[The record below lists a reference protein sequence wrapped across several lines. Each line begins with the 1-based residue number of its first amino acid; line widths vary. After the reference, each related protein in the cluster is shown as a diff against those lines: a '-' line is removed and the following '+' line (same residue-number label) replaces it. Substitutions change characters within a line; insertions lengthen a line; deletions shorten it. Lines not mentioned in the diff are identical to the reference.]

1 MTKRTQRILF
11 VCEANIIRSA
21 MAEALF
27 RAAFARNPALR
38 DIQVGSAGISVWPG
52 VDFVPAP
59 GEACAVMKGRGIDLS
74 GHRCRAI
81 NEKIVRE
88 TDLILAVEESVRSK
102 LNEEYPSVRDRIFT
116 LGEYSGLS
124 GDITNPFGKASE
136 AFEETARLIE
146 SMIPGVVGKLAQQR

>member
-38 DIQVGSAGISVWPG
+38 DIQVGSAGINVWPG
-52 VDFVPAP
+52 VIVPAT
-59 GEACAVMKGRGIDLS
+59 EDACAVMKGRGIDLS

-81 NEKIVRE
+81 DEDLVRN
-88 TDLILAVEESVRSK
+88 TDLILAVEESVKSK
-102 LNEEYPSVRDRIFT
+102 LNERYSSMRDRIFT

-124 GDITNPFGKASE
+124 CNITNPFGKASE
-136 AFEETARLIE
+136 AFEETAKLIE
-146 SMIPGVVGKLAQQR
+146 SMIPGVVGKLAQQDE